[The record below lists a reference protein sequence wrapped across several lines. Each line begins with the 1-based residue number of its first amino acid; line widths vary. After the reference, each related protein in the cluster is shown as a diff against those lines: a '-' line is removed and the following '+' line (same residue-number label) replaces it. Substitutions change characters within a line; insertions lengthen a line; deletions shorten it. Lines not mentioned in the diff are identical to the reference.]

1 MQLSGR
7 RIKSCRD
14 TEAQQQKTFRSAWA
28 GTGTHDAD
36 SCRRSGFEPFLPDGD
51 PAHFTRSLRAGIQ
64 PLDGSID
71 RFEVM
76 LRLPD
81 EGFDL

>member
-7 RIKSCRD
+7 RIKGCRD

-36 SCRRSGFEPFLPDGD
+36 SCGRSGTL
-51 PAHFTRSLRAGIQ
+51 HTSVRAGIQ
-64 PLDGSID
+64 PLDGRNY